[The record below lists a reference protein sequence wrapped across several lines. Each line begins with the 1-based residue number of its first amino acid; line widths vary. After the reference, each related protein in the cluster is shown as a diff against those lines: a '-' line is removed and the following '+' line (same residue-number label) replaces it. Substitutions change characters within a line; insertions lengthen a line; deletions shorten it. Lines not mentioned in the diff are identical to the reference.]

1 MLFRFDLNL
10 HTVLESP
17 IIQTKMKK
25 KIFIPLVLC
34 VIALP
39 LINYAQEQD
48 PELGI
53 YEKLDEFIPADL
65 TYVSENYDTVN
76 LLSIIDKPTVLVP
89 VYYNCPGIC
98 TPLLEGVADVISKSD
113 QVIGIDYQVFTFS
126 FNYKENTRLAR
137 DKKKTF
143 SQLVK
148 GNHDLDN
155 GWIYFTADSTNV
167 HRLLNSIGYK
177 IKRQGKEFIHP
188 GAVVVLSPDGKI
200 TRYLHGTY
208 FLPFDLKMAIVEA
221 SEGKSG
227 PTINKFLKYCFSY
240 DPEGQKYVFNVTKV
254 SGSII
259 LFFAVLLFLTLF
271 LKKNRKK
278 QTTNN

>member
-1 MLFRFDLNL
+1 
-10 HTVLESP
+10 
-17 IIQTKMKK
+17 MKK
-25 KIFIPLVLC
+25 NIFIILISCAL
-34 VIALP
+34 ALP
-39 LINYAQEQD
+39 YATNVLAQD

-53 YEKLDEFIPADL
+53 YEKLDEYIPKDL
-65 TYVSENYDTVN
+65 IFVSEKYDTVN
-76 LLSIIDKPTVLVP
+76 LLSIIDKPTILVP

-126 FNYKENTRLAR
+126 FNYEENTKLAR

-143 SQLVK
+143 SKLVK

-155 GWIYFTADSTNV
+155 GWIYFTADSANV
-167 HRLLNSIGYK
+167 YSLLNSIGYK
-177 IKRQGKEFIHP
+177 IKKQGQEYIHP
-188 GAVVVLSPDGKI
+188 GAIIVLSPEGKI

-208 FLPFDLKMAIVEA
+208 FLPFDLKMAVVEA
-221 SEGKSG
+221 SQGKSG
-227 PTINKFLKYCFSY
+227 PTINKFLKFCFSY
-240 DPEGQKYVFNVTKV
+240 DAEGKKYVFNITKV

-259 LFFAVLLFLTLF
+259 LFFALLLFLTLF

-278 QTTNN
+278 QTNE

>member
-1 MLFRFDLNL
+1 
-10 HTVLESP
+10 
-17 IIQTKMKK
+17 MKK
-25 KIFIPLVLC
+25 NILIVLISWALTIPLAMHV
-34 VIALP
+34 A
-39 LINYAQEQD
+39 AQD
-48 PELGI
+48 AELGI
-53 YEKLDEFIPADL
+53 YEQLDEYIPDNL
-65 TYVSENYDTVN
+65 IFVSEKYDTVN

-126 FNYKENTRLAR
+126 FNYNENTKLAR

-143 SQLVK
+143 SKLVK

-155 GWIYFTADSTNV
+155 GWKFFTADSANV
-167 HRLLNSIGYK
+167 YSLLNSIGYK
-177 IKRQGKEFIHP
+177 IKKEGQEYIHP
-188 GAVVVLSPDGKI
+188 GAIVVLSPDGKI

-208 FLPFDLKMAIVEA
+208 FLPFDLKMAVVEA
-221 SEGKSG
+221 SQGKSS
-227 PTINKFLKYCFSY
+227 PTINKFLKFCFSY
-240 DPEGQKYVFNVTKV
+240 DAEGKKYVFNITKV

-278 QTTNN
+278 QTNE

>member
-1 MLFRFDLNL
+1 
-10 HTVLESP
+10 
-17 IIQTKMKK
+17 MKK
-25 KIFIPLVLC
+25 NIFIILISCAL
-34 VIALP
+34 ALP
-39 LINYAQEQD
+39 YATSVSAQD

-53 YEKLDEFIPADL
+53 YEKLDEYIPKDL
-65 TYVSENYDTVN
+65 IFVSEKYDTVN
-76 LLSIIDKPTVLVP
+76 LLSIIDKPTILVP

-126 FNYKENTRLAR
+126 FNYKENTKLAR

-143 SQLVK
+143 SKLVK

-155 GWIYFTADSTNV
+155 GWIYFTADSANV
-167 HRLLNSIGYK
+167 YSLLNSIGYK
-177 IKRQGKEFIHP
+177 IKKQGQEYIHP
-188 GAVVVLSPDGKI
+188 GAVVVLSPEGKI

-208 FLPFDLKMAIVEA
+208 FLPFDLKMAVVEA
-221 SEGKSG
+221 SQGKSG
-227 PTINKFLKYCFSY
+227 PTINKFLKFCFSY
-240 DPEGQKYVFNVTKV
+240 DAEGKKYVFNITKV

-259 LFFAVLLFLTLF
+259 LFFALLLFLTLF

-278 QTTNN
+278 QTNE